1 MSIARRLQLFVL
13 VTLLAQVIVL
23 VSNFIQLDRLKG
35 NVDYISG
42 RIVPS
47 IRTLA
52 DVVSEIGEYR
62 RELTNANT
70 SAPGP
75 DQDAAISR
83 MMPHGTAVDKVL
95 TQYGSLVKD
104 EEDSRLWHQTQSLW
118 AQFHTLSLAI
128 VEMNRSGHKE
138 NMPATVGQIRK
149 VGGELL
155 ATLKQ
160 HVAFND
166 RAQIAAQQQADA
178 TARTMARIA
187 ISLLVLICVIM
198 IYYGWRLHLRVV
210 VPLRQT
216 RDMMLQVTQQRDFT
230 LEARVVGHDEMATT
244 LNAFNQLMS
253 WVRGD
258 FLRLKNASQA
268 VRQASERMAESADRG
283 MASAQD
289 QSHSTTS
296 IAAAT
301 EQLTESIQ
309 HVADRAGDTRTESVR
324 SGDLARNGVSI
335 IGKTVNDIEHIST
348 TAQEA
353 EGVMQELET
362 QARNVDAV
370 VRVIREIAD
379 QTNLL
384 ALNAAIEAARAGESG
399 RGFSVVADEV
409 RKLAERTSASTLE
422 ITTIV
427 ESIRKGAEAAVQGV
441 QNTVASIDQGVSRA
455 HEARSMIEEID
466 SLSGHAVLMVGEI
479 SDAIKQQGGAAS
491 SIAQQVEMIARMSE
505 QTYAEAQTGSEASHA
520 LAKLA
525 GEMEQVVGQYRI

>member
-1 MSIARRLQLFVL
+1 MTIARRLQLFVL
-13 VTLLAQVIVL
+13 ATLIAQVVVL
-23 VSNFIQLDRLKG
+23 VSNFVQLDRLKG

-52 DVVSEIGEYR
+52 EVVSEIGEYR

-75 DQDAAISR
+75 DQDAAITR
-83 MMPHGTAVDKVL
+83 MNPHGTAVDSVL
-95 TQYGSLVKD
+95 NQYGALVKD
-104 EEDSRLWHQTQSLW
+104 EEDARLWHQTQSLW
-118 AQFHTLSLAI
+118 GEFHKLSQAI

-138 NMPATVGQIRK
+138 NMAAAVGQIRK
-149 VGGELL
+149 VGGQLL

-160 HVAFND
+160 HVAYND

-178 TARTMARIA
+178 TARI
-187 ISLLVLICVIM
+187 VM

-210 VPLRQT
+210 VPLRQA
-216 RDMMLQVTQQRDFT
+216 RDMMLQVTEQRDFT
-230 LEARVVGHDEMATT
+230 LQARVVGRDEMATT
-244 LNAFNQLMS
+244 LTAFNQLIS

-258 FLRLKNASQA
+258 FKRLKTASET

-283 MASAQD
+283 MTSAQD

-309 HVADRAGDTRTESVR
+309 HVADRAGDTRNESVR
-324 SGDLARNGVSI
+324 SGDLARSGVSI
-335 IGKTVNDIEHIST
+335 IGKTVSDIEHIST

-353 EGVMQELET
+353 ETVMQDLET

-466 SLSGHAVLMVGEI
+466 GLSGHAVLMVGEI

-491 SIAQQVEMIARMSE
+491 SIAQQIEVIARMSE

-525 GEMEQVVGQYRI
+525 GEMEQVVGQYKI